1 MRRPVL
7 PGDITSTAR
16 ALLAVAPA
24 QRRALC
30 QRIFAGAGQALR
42 HSRRHRRLCPD
53 WGDGSL
59 SAAARKFTLV
69 DEPFYDAPEYLACTR
84 LVLAHLARHIRLTP
98 EGDDAFSHEI

>member
-1 MRRPVL
+1 MRRPIL

-24 QRRALC
+24 HRRVLC
-30 QRIFAGAGQALR
+30 ERIFAGAGQALR

-59 SAAARKFTLV
+59 SAAARKFPLA
-69 DEPFYDAPEYLACTR
+69 DEPFYDTPDYLACTR
-84 LVLAHLARHIRLTP
+84 LVLAQLARHVRYNP
-98 EGDDAFSHEI
+98 E

>member
-1 MRRPVL
+1 MRRPIL

-30 QRIFAGAGQALR
+30 ERIFAGAGHALR
-42 HSRRHRRLCPD
+42 HTRRTRRLCPD

-59 SAAARKFTLV
+59 SAAARKFTLA
-69 DEPFYDAPEYLACTR
+69 DEPFYDAAPYLACTR
-84 LVLAHLARHIRLTP
+84 LVLARLARHLRDP
-98 EGDDAFSHEI
+98 AAAEDHGAHS

>member
-30 QRIFAGAGQALR
+30 ERIFAGAGQALR
-42 HSRRHRRLCPD
+42 HSRRHRRLCPR

-59 SAAARKFTLV
+59 SAAARKFPLA
-69 DEPFYDAPEYLACTR
+69 DEPFYDAPDYLACTR
-84 LVLAHLARHIRLTP
+84 LVLAELARHIRHNP
-98 EGDDAFSHEI
+98 G

>member
-24 QRRALC
+24 QRRVLC
-30 QRIFAGAGQALR
+30 ERIFAGAGQALR
-42 HSRRHRRLCPD
+42 HTRRHRRLCPD

-59 SAAARKFTLV
+59 SAAARKFPLA
-69 DEPFYDAPEYLACTR
+69 DEPFYDAPQYLSCTR
-84 LVLAHLARHIRLTP
+84 LVLAQLARHVRHNP
-98 EGDDAFSHEI
+98 E

>member
-24 QRRALC
+24 QRRVLC
-30 QRIFAGAGQALR
+30 ERIFAGAGQALR
-42 HSRRHRRLCPD
+42 HTRRHRRLCPD

-59 SAAARKFTLV
+59 SAAARRFPLA
-69 DEPFYDAPEYLACTR
+69 DEPFYDAPDYLACTR
-84 LVLAHLARHIRLTP
+84 LVLAQLARHVRHNP
-98 EGDDAFSHEI
+98 E